1 VARPRSLDS
10 LPRMR
15 RAYLW
20 SVAAI
25 VTLVA
30 CGSPRPNPWREVR
43 ARPLPDAATSTTTPA
58 PSGVYAAVT
67 STQPATPVADI
78 PARVYV
84 PNSASNTVDVI
95 DPATFEIVDHIA
107 VGRVPHHIAPAW
119 DMSRLYVDNTYGDTL
134 TVIDPRTGKATG
146 TIPVT
151 DPYNLYFTPDGS
163 KAIVV
168 AERYRR
174 LDFRD
179 PHTWA
184 LIKSLPI
191 PGKGVDHLDFSADGS
206 FLLATTEFSGQV
218 VKVDVN
224 AMEVVASMSLGSLP
238 IDVKV
243 APDGAV
249 FYITDQGRNG
259 VFVVDP
265 IAMKELAFVPTDKG
279 AHGLFVSRDARS
291 LYVSNRL
298 AGSISVIDFAT
309 RRVTATWDT
318 GGSPDMIQ
326 LSPDG
331 TQLWVSGRFSSAVY
345 VVDTTT
351 GKLLHT
357 IDVGREPHG
366 LTYFPQPGRF
376 SIGHNGVYR

>member
-1 VARPRSLDS
+1 MYA
-10 LPRMR
+10 
-15 RAYLW
+15 
-20 SVAAI
+20 
-25 VTLVA
+25 
-30 CGSPRPNPWREVR
+30 
-43 ARPLPDAATSTTTPA
+43 AATA
-58 PSGVYAAVT
+58 
-67 STQPATPVADI
+67 TQPAAAVADI

-95 DPATFEIVDHIA
+95 DPATFEIVDHID

-119 DMSRLYVDNTYGDTL
+119 DMSRLYVDNTDGDSL
-134 TVIDPRTGKATG
+134 TVIDPRSGKTSG
-146 TIPVT
+146 SIPVT

-184 LIKSLPI
+184 LIKTVPM
-191 PGKGVDHLDFSADGS
+191 PGRGVDHLDFSADGS
-206 FLLATTEFSGQV
+206 YLLATTEFSGDL

-224 AMEVVASMSLGSLP
+224 AMEVVGTMKLGSLP

-243 APDGAV
+243 APDGSV
-249 FYITDQGRNG
+249 FYVSDQGRHG

-265 IAMKELAFVPTDKG
+265 VAMKELAFVPTGKG
-279 AHGLFVSRDARS
+279 AHGLFVSRDAKS

-298 AGSISVIDFAT
+298 AGTISVIDFAT
-309 RRVTATWDT
+309 RQATATWSV

-331 TQLWVSGRFSSAVY
+331 RQLWVSGRFSGAVY

-351 GKLLHT
+351 GTLLKT
-357 IDVGREPHG
+357 IKVGSEPHG
-366 LTYFPQPGRF
+366 LTYFPQPGRY

>member
-1 VARPRSLDS
+1 
-10 LPRMR
+10 
-15 RAYLW
+15 
-20 SVAAI
+20 
-25 VTLVA
+25 
-30 CGSPRPNPWREVR
+30 
-43 ARPLPDAATSTTTPA
+43 
-58 PSGVYAAVT
+58 
-67 STQPATPVADI
+67 
-78 PARVYV
+78 
-84 PNSASNTVDVI
+84 
-95 DPATFEIVDHIA
+95 
-107 VGRVPHHIAPAW
+107 
-119 DMSRLYVDNTYGDTL
+119 MSRLYVDNTYGDTL
-134 TVIDPRTGKATG
+134 TVIDPRSGKATG
-146 TIPVT
+146 SIPVT

-184 LIKSLPI
+184 LIKSLPM

-206 FLLATTEFSGQV
+206 YLLATTEFSGHL

-224 AMEVVASMSLGSLP
+224 TMEVVANMSLGSLP

-249 FYITDQGRNG
+249 FYVSDQGRNG

-265 IAMKELAFVPTDKG
+265 LAMKELAFVPTGKG

-298 AGSISVIDFAT
+298 GGTISVIDFAT
-309 RRVTATWDT
+309 RNVTATWDI

-331 TQLWVSGRFSSAVY
+331 LQLWASGRFSSAVY

-351 GKLLHT
+351 GRLMRT
-357 IDVGREPHG
+357 IQVGREPHG